1 MNIASAQTVRFVA
14 FLGLFFLTSLLGA
27 GCKKSASSTTQTAN
41 QEPGPAQ
48 RDVCGLIKDDEM
60 EAIVGSPIKET
71 KGSGRSD
78 SGMRMSQCYYAAAE
92 SSRSVS
98 LAVTDRDPSSNAKR
112 GANDYWEEMFG
123 RYDKEESERESEAD
137 KAKKESLREQ
147 TRRTGEEEEG
157 GAPPK
162 KITGAGDE
170 AFWSSNRVGGALYV
184 LDKKKNTFVRV
195 SVGGGDTEEK
205 KIEKSKAL
213 AQKAL
218 SRL

>member
-1 MNIASAQTVRFVA
+1 
-14 FLGLFFLTSLLGA
+14 
-27 GCKKSASSTTQTAN
+27 
-41 QEPGPAQ
+41 
-48 RDVCGLIKDDEM
+48 
-60 EAIVGSPIKET
+60 
-71 KGSGRSD
+71 
-78 SGMRMSQCYYAAAE
+78 MRVSQCYYAAAE

-112 GANDYWEEMFG
+112 GANDYWEELFG
-123 RYDKEESERESEAD
+123 RYDKEESEKEAEAD

-147 TRRTGEEEEG
+147 KRGTGEEEEG
-157 GAPPK
+157 RTPPK

-170 AFWSSNRVGGALYV
+170 AFWSGNRVRGALYV

>member
-27 GCKKSASSTTQTAN
+27 GCRKSESQSAQKPN
-41 QEPGPAQ
+41 QEPGTAQ
-48 RDVCGLIKDDEM
+48 RDVCGLIQGDEM
-60 EAIVGSPIKET
+60 AAIIESAVKET
-71 KGSGRSD
+71 KSSARSD
-78 SGMRMSQCYYAAAE
+78 GGMRVSQCYYAAAE

-112 GANDYWEEMFG
+112 GANDYWEELFG
-123 RYDKEESERESEAD
+123 RYDKEESEKEAEAD

-147 TRRTGEEEEG
+147 KRGTGEEEEG